1 MKVMDVD
8 QAKIYEL
15 IRDLFL
21 FSGLRDEQV
30 AQIASLFTMV
40 RLEDGR
46 ILYSKGEAGHNFYI
60 IYAGSVGETRLIAG
74 EKEETA
80 ILVPGDFFGE
90 EALLF
95 NRPHAATI
103 QAKEPT
109 TLLQLD
115 SEQFDRLLREYPQVK
130 SNLVRTAQTREIVRS
145 QKFEWLRDD
154 EVIYQIARKHE
165 AVLAAVLVG
174 PLVLLALSLVLV
186 YYVAALGSGTVAWIV
201 GVVVASLMGSGAILW
216 GIWNYIDWGNDYYI
230 VTNQRAVWIEK
241 VIWLY
246 DSRDEAPLNTILS
259 VNVTTNFWGRLLGFG
274 NVIVRTYTG
283 EIVFRYLGKPHQMA
297 DAVEEYWHRAQERS
311 ERREAEAMDLAIRR
325 HLGLVEE
332 EPKPKFPPLQ
342 EAPPAPQIP
351 KRKAS
356 LWERYFANFFK
367 MRIEEDNVITW
378 RKYWTVL
385 VGKTWRPTLSI
396 FIVLALTGAYLGLY
410 SLNSIQFLSPR
421 IILPAGILIT
431 LLLLP
436 WWFYNYVDWR
446 NDIYQVTDKYI
457 FDIERKPLGTEVKKS
472 APLENILSLEHKR
485 VGFLGY
491 LFNFGNVIIN
501 VGVAQFVFIGVHE
514 PARVQQDVFNRMY
527 ALQRNKEEA
536 EAAVERERIAEAL
549 TMYHRNIQDSQQ
561 GRSTYDSDEEVSFK
575 G

>member
-1 MKVMDVD
+1 MDRAKMKVMNVD
-8 QAKIYEL
+8 QAQIYEI

-30 AQIASLFTMV
+30 AQIASLFATI
-40 RLEDGR
+40 RIEDGQ

-103 QAKEPT
+103 QAQEPT

-165 AVLAAVLVG
+165 AVLAAVLIG

-186 YYVAALGSGTVAWIV
+186 YYVAALGSGTVAWIA
-201 GVVVASLMGSGAILW
+201 GLVVASLLGSGAVLW

-283 EIVFRYLGKPHQMA
+283 EIVFKHLGKPHQMA
-297 DAVEEYWHRAQERS
+297 DAVEEYWHRAQQRS
-311 ERREAEAMDLAIRR
+311 EREEAEAMELAIRR

-332 EPKPKFPPLQ
+332 EPKPKFPPIQ
-342 EAPPAPQIP
+342 EAPPPAQVP
-351 KRKAS
+351 KRKAG
-356 LWERYFANFFK
+356 LWERYFANFLR
-367 MRIEEDNVITW
+367 MRIEEGNVITW

-385 VGKTWRPTLSI
+385 VGKTWLPTLSI
-396 FIVLALTGAYLGLY
+396 FIVLVLTGAYSGLY
-410 SLNSIQFLSPR
+410 FLNSIEFLSPR
-421 IILPAGILIT
+421 VVLPAGILLT

-485 VGFLGY
+485 VGFFGY
-491 LFNFGNVIIN
+491 LFNYGNVIIN

-514 PARVQQDVFNRMY
+514 PARVQQDVFNHMY
-527 ALQRNKEEA
+527 ALRRNKEEA

-561 GRSTYDSDEEVSFK
+561 RRSPYD
-575 G
+575 GP

>member
-1 MKVMDVD
+1 MKVMNVD
-8 QAKIYEL
+8 QAQIYEI

-30 AQIASLFTMV
+30 AQIASLFATI
-40 RLEDGR
+40 RIEDGQ

-80 ILVPGDFFGE
+80 VLVPGDFFGE

-103 QAKEPT
+103 QAQEPT
-109 TLLQLD
+109 TLLQLG

-165 AVLAAVLVG
+165 AVLAAVLIG

-186 YYVAALGSGTVAWIV
+186 YYVAALGSGTVAWIA
-201 GVVVASLMGSGAILW
+201 GLVVASLLGSGAVLW

-283 EIVFRYLGKPHQMA
+283 EIVFKHLGKPHQMA
-297 DAVEEYWHRAQERS
+297 DAVEEYWHRAQQRS
-311 ERREAEAMDLAIRR
+311 EREEAEAMELAIRR

-332 EPKPKFPPLQ
+332 EPKPKLPPIQ
-342 EAPPAPQIP
+342 EAPPPVQVP
-351 KRKAS
+351 KRKAG
-356 LWERYFANFFK
+356 LWERYFANFLR
-367 MRIEEDNVITW
+367 MRIEEGNVITW

-385 VGKTWRPTLSI
+385 VGKTWLPTLSI
-396 FIVLALTGAYLGLY
+396 FIVLVLTGAYLGLY
-410 SLNSIQFLSPR
+410 FLNTIEFLSPR
-421 IILPAGILIT
+421 VVLPAGILLT
-431 LLLLP
+431 LFLLP

-485 VGFLGY
+485 VGFFGY
-491 LFNFGNVIIN
+491 LFNYGNVIIN

-514 PARVQQDVFNRMY
+514 PARVQQDVFNHMY
-527 ALQRNKEEA
+527 ALRRNKEEA

-561 GRSTYDSDEEVSFK
+561 RRSPYD
-575 G
+575 GP

>member
-1 MKVMDVD
+1 MDRAKMKVMNVD
-8 QAKIYEL
+8 QAQIYEI

-21 FSGLRDEQV
+21 FSGLSDEQV
-30 AQIASLFTMV
+30 AQIASLFATI
-40 RLEDGR
+40 RIEDGQ

-103 QAKEPT
+103 QAQEPT

-165 AVLAAVLVG
+165 AVLAAVLIG

-186 YYVAALGSGTVAWIV
+186 YYVAALGSGTVAWIA
-201 GVVVASLMGSGAILW
+201 GLVVASLLGSGAVLW

-283 EIVFRYLGKPHQMA
+283 EIVFKHLGKPHQMA
-297 DAVEEYWHRAQERS
+297 DAVEEYWHRAQQRS
-311 ERREAEAMDLAIRR
+311 EREEAEAMELAIRR

-332 EPKPKFPPLQ
+332 EPKPKFPPIQ
-342 EAPPAPQIP
+342 EAPPPAQVP
-351 KRKAS
+351 KRKAG
-356 LWERYFANFFK
+356 LWERYFANFLR
-367 MRIEEDNVITW
+367 MRIEEGNVITW

-385 VGKTWRPTLSI
+385 VGKTWLPTLSI
-396 FIVLALTGAYLGLY
+396 FIVLVLTGAYSGLY
-410 SLNSIQFLSPR
+410 FLNSIEFLSPR
-421 IILPAGILIT
+421 VVLPAGILLT

-485 VGFLGY
+485 VGFFGY
-491 LFNFGNVIIN
+491 LFNYGNVIIN

-514 PARVQQDVFNRMY
+514 PARVQQDVFNHMY
-527 ALQRNKEEA
+527 ALRRNKEEA

-561 GRSTYDSDEEVSFK
+561 RRSPYD
-575 G
+575 GP

>member
-1 MKVMDVD
+1 MDRAKMKVMDVD
-8 QAKIYEL
+8 QAQTYEL

-30 AQIASLFTMV
+30 AQIASLFATI
-40 RLEDGR
+40 RLEDGQ

-103 QAKEPT
+103 QAQEPT

-130 SNLVRTAQTREIVRS
+130 SNLIRTAQTREIVRS

-165 AVLAAVLVG
+165 AVLAAVLIG
-174 PLVLLALSLVLV
+174 PLVLLAISLVLV
-186 YYVAALGSGTVAWIV
+186 YYVAALGSGTVAWIA
-201 GVVVASLMGSGAILW
+201 GVAAASLLGSGAILW
-216 GIWNYIDWGNDYYI
+216 GVWNYIDWGNDYYI

-283 EIVFRYLGKPHQMA
+283 EIVFKHLGKPHQMA

-311 ERREAEAMDLAIRR
+311 EREETEAMELAIRR

-332 EPKPKFPPLQ
+332 EPKQRFPPIQ
-342 EAPPAPQIP
+342 ETSPPPQVP
-351 KRKAS
+351 KKKTG

-396 FIVLALTGAYLGLY
+396 FIVLVLTGAYLGLY
-410 SLNSIQFLSPR
+410 FLHFIEFLSPK
-421 IILPAGILIT
+421 IVLPAGILLT

-491 LFNFGNVIIN
+491 LFNYGNVIIN

-527 ALQRNKEEA
+527 ALRRSREEA

-561 GRSTYDSDEEVSFK
+561 RRSPYD
-575 G
+575 GP

>member
-1 MKVMDVD
+1 MDRAKMKVMNVD
-8 QAKIYEL
+8 QAQIYEI

-30 AQIASLFTMV
+30 AQIASLFATI
-40 RLEDGR
+40 RIEDGQ

-80 ILVPGDFFGE
+80 VLVPGDFFGE

-103 QAKEPT
+103 QAQEPT
-109 TLLQLD
+109 TLLQLG

-165 AVLAAVLVG
+165 AVLAAVLIG

-186 YYVAALGSGTVAWIV
+186 YYVAALGSGTVAWIA
-201 GVVVASLMGSGAILW
+201 GLVVASLLGSGAVLW

-283 EIVFRYLGKPHQMA
+283 EIVFKHLGKPHQMA
-297 DAVEEYWHRAQERS
+297 DAVEEYWHRAQQRS
-311 ERREAEAMDLAIRR
+311 EREEAEAMELAIRR

-332 EPKPKFPPLQ
+332 EPKPKLPPIQ
-342 EAPPAPQIP
+342 EAPPPVQVP
-351 KRKAS
+351 KRKAG
-356 LWERYFANFFK
+356 LWERYFANFLR
-367 MRIEEDNVITW
+367 MRIEEGNVITW

-385 VGKTWRPTLSI
+385 VGKTWLPTLSI
-396 FIVLALTGAYLGLY
+396 FIVLVLTGAYSGLY
-410 SLNSIQFLSPR
+410 FLNSIEFLSPR
-421 IILPAGILIT
+421 VVLPAGILLT

-485 VGFLGY
+485 VGFFGY
-491 LFNFGNVIIN
+491 LFNYGNVIIN

-514 PARVQQDVFNRMY
+514 PARVQQDVFNHMY
-527 ALQRNKEEA
+527 ALRRNKEEA

-561 GRSTYDSDEEVSFK
+561 RRSPYD
-575 G
+575 GP

>member
-1 MKVMDVD
+1 MDRAKMKVMNVD
-8 QAKIYEL
+8 QAQIYEI

-30 AQIASLFTMV
+30 AQIASLFATI
-40 RLEDGR
+40 RIEDGQ

-103 QAKEPT
+103 QAQEPT

-165 AVLAAVLVG
+165 AVLAAVLIG

-186 YYVAALGSGTVAWIV
+186 YYVAALGSGTVAWIA
-201 GVVVASLMGSGAILW
+201 GLVVASLLGSGAVLW

-283 EIVFRYLGKPHQMA
+283 EIVFKHLGKPHQMA
-297 DAVEEYWHRAQERS
+297 DAVEEYWHRAQQRS
-311 ERREAEAMDLAIRR
+311 EREEAEAMELAIRR

-332 EPKPKFPPLQ
+332 EPKPKLPPIQ
-342 EAPPAPQIP
+342 EAPPPVQVP
-351 KRKAS
+351 KRKAG
-356 LWERYFANFFK
+356 LWERYFANFLR
-367 MRIEEDNVITW
+367 MRIEEGNVITW

-385 VGKTWRPTLSI
+385 VGKTWLPTLSI
-396 FIVLALTGAYLGLY
+396 FIVLVLTGAYSGLY
-410 SLNSIQFLSPR
+410 FLNSIEFLSPR
-421 IILPAGILIT
+421 VVLPAGILLT

-485 VGFLGY
+485 VGFFGY
-491 LFNFGNVIIN
+491 LFNYGNVIIN

-514 PARVQQDVFNRMY
+514 PARVQQDVFNHMY
-527 ALQRNKEEA
+527 ALRRNKEEA

-561 GRSTYDSDEEVSFK
+561 RRSPYD
-575 G
+575 GA

>member
-1 MKVMDVD
+1 MKVMNVD
-8 QAKIYEL
+8 QAQIYEI

-30 AQIASLFTMV
+30 AQIASLFATI
-40 RLEDGR
+40 RIEDGQ

-80 ILVPGDFFGE
+80 VLVPGDFFGE

-103 QAKEPT
+103 QAQEPT
-109 TLLQLD
+109 TLLQLG

-165 AVLAAVLVG
+165 AVLAAVLIG

-186 YYVAALGSGTVAWIV
+186 YYVAALGSGTVAWIA
-201 GVVVASLMGSGAILW
+201 GLVVASLLGSGAVLW

-283 EIVFRYLGKPHQMA
+283 EIVFKHLGKPHQMA
-297 DAVEEYWHRAQERS
+297 DAVEEYWHRAQQRS
-311 ERREAEAMDLAIRR
+311 EREEAEAMELAIRR

-332 EPKPKFPPLQ
+332 EPKPKLPPIQ
-342 EAPPAPQIP
+342 EAPPPVQVP
-351 KRKAS
+351 KRKAG
-356 LWERYFANFFK
+356 LWERYFANFLR
-367 MRIEEDNVITW
+367 MRIEEGNVITW

-385 VGKTWRPTLSI
+385 VGKTWLPTLSI
-396 FIVLALTGAYLGLY
+396 FIVLVLTGAYSGLY
-410 SLNSIQFLSPR
+410 FLNSIEFLSPR
-421 IILPAGILIT
+421 VVLPAGILLT

-485 VGFLGY
+485 VGFFGY
-491 LFNFGNVIIN
+491 LFNYGNVIIN

-514 PARVQQDVFNRMY
+514 PARVQQDVFNHMY
-527 ALQRNKEEA
+527 ALRRNKEEA

-561 GRSTYDSDEEVSFK
+561 RRSPYD
-575 G
+575 GP

>member
-1 MKVMDVD
+1 MKVMNVD
-8 QAKIYEL
+8 QAQIYEI

-30 AQIASLFTMV
+30 AQIASLFATI
-40 RLEDGR
+40 RIEDGQ

-103 QAKEPT
+103 QAQEPT
-109 TLLQLD
+109 TLLQLG

-165 AVLAAVLVG
+165 AVLAAVLIG

-186 YYVAALGSGTVAWIV
+186 YYVAALGSGTVAWIA
-201 GVVVASLMGSGAILW
+201 GLVVASLLGSGAVLW

-283 EIVFRYLGKPHQMA
+283 EIVFKHLGKPHQMA
-297 DAVEEYWHRAQERS
+297 DAVEEYWHRAQQRS
-311 ERREAEAMDLAIRR
+311 EREEAEAMELAIRR

-332 EPKPKFPPLQ
+332 EPKPKLPPIQ
-342 EAPPAPQIP
+342 EAPPPVQVP
-351 KRKAS
+351 KRKAG
-356 LWERYFANFFK
+356 LWERYFANFLR
-367 MRIEEDNVITW
+367 MRIEEGNVITW

-385 VGKTWRPTLSI
+385 VGKTWLPTLSI
-396 FIVLALTGAYLGLY
+396 FIVLVLTGAYSGLY
-410 SLNSIQFLSPR
+410 FLNSIEFLSPR
-421 IILPAGILIT
+421 VVLPAGILLT

-485 VGFLGY
+485 VGFFGY
-491 LFNFGNVIIN
+491 LFNYGNVIIN

-514 PARVQQDVFNRMY
+514 PARVQQDVFNHMY
-527 ALQRNKEEA
+527 ALRRNKEEA

-561 GRSTYDSDEEVSFK
+561 RRSPYD
-575 G
+575 GP

>member
-1 MKVMDVD
+1 MKVMNVD
-8 QAKIYEL
+8 QAQIYEI

-30 AQIASLFTMV
+30 AQIASLFATI
-40 RLEDGR
+40 RIEDGQ

-103 QAKEPT
+103 QAQEPT

-165 AVLAAVLVG
+165 AVLAAVLIG

-186 YYVAALGSGTVAWIV
+186 YYVAALGSGTVAWIA
-201 GVVVASLMGSGAILW
+201 GLVVASLLGSGAVLW

-283 EIVFRYLGKPHQMA
+283 EIVFKHLGKPHQMA
-297 DAVEEYWHRAQERS
+297 DAVEEYWHRAQQRS
-311 ERREAEAMDLAIRR
+311 EREEAEAMELAIRR

-332 EPKPKFPPLQ
+332 EPKPKLPPIQ
-342 EAPPAPQIP
+342 EAPPPVQVP
-351 KRKAS
+351 KRKAG
-356 LWERYFANFFK
+356 LWERYFANFLR
-367 MRIEEDNVITW
+367 MRIEEGNVITW

-385 VGKTWRPTLSI
+385 VGKTWLPTLSI
-396 FIVLALTGAYLGLY
+396 FIVLVLTGAYSGLY
-410 SLNSIQFLSPR
+410 FLNSIEFLSPR
-421 IILPAGILIT
+421 VVLPAGILLT

-485 VGFLGY
+485 VGFFGY
-491 LFNFGNVIIN
+491 LFNYGNVIIN

-514 PARVQQDVFNRMY
+514 PARVQQDVFNHMY
-527 ALQRNKEEA
+527 ALRRNKEEA

-561 GRSTYDSDEEVSFK
+561 RRSPYD
-575 G
+575 GP

>member
-1 MKVMDVD
+1 MDRAKMKVMNVD
-8 QAKIYEL
+8 QAQIYEI

-30 AQIASLFTMV
+30 AQIASLFATI
-40 RLEDGR
+40 RIEDGQ

-103 QAKEPT
+103 QAQEPT

-165 AVLAAVLVG
+165 AVLAAVLIG

-186 YYVAALGSGTVAWIV
+186 YYVAALGSGTVAWIA
-201 GVVVASLMGSGAILW
+201 GLVVASLLGSGAVLW

-283 EIVFRYLGKPHQMA
+283 EIVFKHLGKPHQMA
-297 DAVEEYWHRAQERS
+297 DAVEEYWHRAQQRS
-311 ERREAEAMDLAIRR
+311 EREEAEAMELAIRR

-332 EPKPKFPPLQ
+332 EPKPKLPPIQ
-342 EAPPAPQIP
+342 EAPPPVQVP
-351 KRKAS
+351 KRKAG
-356 LWERYFANFFK
+356 LWERYFANFLR
-367 MRIEEDNVITW
+367 MRIEEGNVITW

-385 VGKTWRPTLSI
+385 VGKTWLPTLSI
-396 FIVLALTGAYLGLY
+396 FIVLVLTGAYSGLY
-410 SLNSIQFLSPR
+410 FLNSIEFLSPR
-421 IILPAGILIT
+421 VVLPAGILLT

-485 VGFLGY
+485 VGFFGY
-491 LFNFGNVIIN
+491 LFNYGNVIIN

-514 PARVQQDVFNRMY
+514 PARVQQDVFNHMY
-527 ALQRNKEEA
+527 ALRRNKEEA

-561 GRSTYDSDEEVSFK
+561 RRSPYD
-575 G
+575 GP

>member
-1 MKVMDVD
+1 MKVMNVD
-8 QAKIYEL
+8 QAQIYEI

-30 AQIASLFTMV
+30 AQIASLFATI
-40 RLEDGR
+40 RIEDGQ

-80 ILVPGDFFGE
+80 VLVPGDFFGE

-103 QAKEPT
+103 QAQEPT

-165 AVLAAVLVG
+165 AVLAAVLIG

-186 YYVAALGSGTVAWIV
+186 YYVAALGSGTVAWIA
-201 GVVVASLMGSGAILW
+201 GLVVASLLGSGAVLW

-283 EIVFRYLGKPHQMA
+283 EIVFKHLGKPHQMA
-297 DAVEEYWHRAQERS
+297 DAVEEYWHRAQQRS
-311 ERREAEAMDLAIRR
+311 EREEAEAMELAIRR

-332 EPKPKFPPLQ
+332 EPKPKLPPIQ
-342 EAPPAPQIP
+342 EAPPPVQVP
-351 KRKAS
+351 KRKAG
-356 LWERYFANFFK
+356 LWERYFANFLR
-367 MRIEEDNVITW
+367 MRIEEGNVITW

-385 VGKTWRPTLSI
+385 VGKTWLPTLSI
-396 FIVLALTGAYLGLY
+396 FIVLVLTGAYSGLY
-410 SLNSIQFLSPR
+410 FLNSIEFLSPR
-421 IILPAGILIT
+421 VVLPAGILLT

-485 VGFLGY
+485 VGFFGY
-491 LFNFGNVIIN
+491 LFNYGNVIIN

-514 PARVQQDVFNRMY
+514 PARVQQDVFNHMY
-527 ALQRNKEEA
+527 ALRRNKEEA

-561 GRSTYDSDEEVSFK
+561 RRSPYD
-575 G
+575 GP

>member
-1 MKVMDVD
+1 MKVMNVD
-8 QAKIYEL
+8 QAQIYEI

-30 AQIASLFTMV
+30 AQIASLFATI
-40 RLEDGR
+40 RIEDGQ

-80 ILVPGDFFGE
+80 VLVPGDFFGE

-103 QAKEPT
+103 QAQEPT
-109 TLLQLD
+109 TLLQLG

-165 AVLAAVLVG
+165 AVLAAVLIG

-186 YYVAALGSGTVAWIV
+186 YYVAALGSGTVAWIA
-201 GVVVASLMGSGAILW
+201 GLVVASLLGSGAVLW

-283 EIVFRYLGKPHQMA
+283 EIVFKHLGKPHQMA
-297 DAVEEYWHRAQERS
+297 DAVEEYWHRAQQRS
-311 ERREAEAMDLAIRR
+311 EREEAEAMELAIRR

-332 EPKPKFPPLQ
+332 EPKPKLPPIQ
-342 EAPPAPQIP
+342 EAPPPVQVP
-351 KRKAS
+351 KRKAG
-356 LWERYFANFFK
+356 LWERYFANFLR
-367 MRIEEDNVITW
+367 MRIEEGNVITW

-385 VGKTWRPTLSI
+385 VGKTWLPTLSI
-396 FIVLALTGAYLGLY
+396 FIVLVLTGAYSGLY
-410 SLNSIQFLSPR
+410 FLNSIEFLSPR
-421 IILPAGILIT
+421 VVLPAGILLT

-485 VGFLGY
+485 VGFFGY
-491 LFNFGNVIIN
+491 LFNYGNVIIN

-514 PARVQQDVFNRMY
+514 PARVQQDVFNHMY
-527 ALQRNKEEA
+527 ALRRNKEEA